1 MKLSGRLVIA
11 VLVGAVVGL
20 ALGYVVH
27 GEAYRSSLSFYPGD
41 AMLWV
46 IIGGAVFGLVW
57 WLFSR

>member
-1 MKLSGRLVIA
+1 MIA
-11 VLVGAVVGL
+11 VLVGAVAGL
-20 ALGYVVH
+20 ALGYVAH
-27 GEAYRSSLSFYPGD
+27 GGAYRSLTAWVSFYPGD